1 MGRKGTMKGLTP
13 MKIAF
18 VAALFVCSIAEAR
31 GPNIVVLFMDDV
43 GYGDVRSYGAKDVAT
58 PNIDRLAR
66 EGVRLTNC
74 YASAPMCTP
83 TRAALMTGRYQHR
96 VRLESVLTPEDI
108 DKGLPATEET
118 LPRILKNAGYAT
130 ALIGKWHLGF
140 KPEFG
145 PNRHGFDEF
154 FGFRSGAIDY
164 YSHVNE
170 AAEHDLYENEKPVE
184 LKGYMTDE
192 IGRRAVSFIDRHAGS
207 PFFLDVAFNAT
218 HWPFQPPDLKTPP
231 PLPHGKGLDI
241 VRSWA
246 NTGTRADYIKMLER
260 ADRAIGDIL
269 AAIERNKLTNDT
281 LVIFTSDNGGEWL
294 SRMGPLFQRKG
305 SLYEGGIRVPCI
317 FRWPGRLAAA
327 KTSTQTAITM
337 DLTATIVSAA
347 GGKASRAF
355 DGIDLLPILAGK
367 QSPIDRT
374 LYWRSAW
381 PNGQERALRS
391 GSWKWISVSPNMLFA
406 GQIFNLEADA
416 GERND
421 LSSEHPELLRKFS
434 EMYVQW
440 EREVRPPN
448 TTQSTSR

>member
-1 MGRKGTMKGLTP
+1 MNKW
-13 MKIAF
+13 IASL
-18 VAALFVCSIAEAR
+18 AALLVCSAAEGR
-31 GPNIVVLFMDDV
+31 QPNVVVLFMDDL
-43 GYGDVRSYGAKDVAT
+43 GYADVRSYGAKDVST

-66 EGVRLTNC
+66 QGVRLTDC
-74 YASAPMCTP
+74 YAAAPLCTP
-83 TRAALMTGRYQHR
+83 TRAAFMTGRYQHR
-96 VRLESVLTPEDI
+96 VGLENVLMPTNA
-108 DKGLPATEET
+108 DKGLSPTEET

-140 KPEFG
+140 KPEFA

-154 FGFRSGAIDY
+154 FGFLSGAIDY

-170 AAEHDLYENEKPVE
+170 AAQPDLYENEKPVE

-192 IGRRAVSFIDRHAGS
+192 IGRRAVSFIDRHAGE

-218 HWPFQPPDLKTPP
+218 HWPFQPPDLKSPP
-231 PLPHGKGLDI
+231 PVPHHETHDEI
-241 VRSWA
+241 VRVWA
-246 NTGTRADYIKMLER
+246 DQGTRADYIKMLER

-269 AAIERNKLTNDT
+269 AALDRNKLTANT

-317 FRWPGRLAAA
+317 FRWPERLSAGRTTA
-327 KTSTQTAITM
+327 QTAITM

-347 GGKASRAF
+347 GAKPSRAL
-355 DGIDLLPILAGK
+355 DGVDLLPMLARNAK
-367 QSPIDRT
+367 PVERT
-374 LYWRSAW
+374 LYWRSAF

-391 GSWKWISVSPNMLFA
+391 GRWKWISVSPNMLFP
-406 GQIFNLEADA
+406 GQLFDLEADP

-421 LSSEHPELLRKFS
+421 LAADRPELLRKFRD
-434 EMYVQW
+434 MYLQW
-440 EREVRPPN
+440 EREVRPPA
-448 TTQSTSR
+448 SR